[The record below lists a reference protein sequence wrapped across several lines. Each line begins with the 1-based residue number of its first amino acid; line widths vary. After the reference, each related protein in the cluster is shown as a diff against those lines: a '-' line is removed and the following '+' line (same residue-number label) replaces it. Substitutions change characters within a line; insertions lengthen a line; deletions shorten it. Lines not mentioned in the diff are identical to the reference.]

1 MTSSR
6 ENPPAAPAYADP
18 GSFAYAG
25 LAAVFCSL
33 LLVSTIGATKGIQL
47 GPIFTDGG
55 VFVFPLTYVIGDILT
70 EVFGWRAARRV
81 ILLGLGL
88 MALATAVFWL
98 VLISPGAPG
107 YAAQAGFESVFGVVP
122 RILLASLA
130 GYAAGELLNSLVIVW
145 HKARHFEEGMMWR
158 LFSSTLAGQ
167 FVDTLAFCLIAGPA
181 IGITSAADLAN
192 YTVVGFTLKVGV
204 ELLLLPWVTTPIIR
218 ALKRQEPSY
227 LGA

>member
-1 MTSSR
+1 VTSSIVSR
-6 ENPPAAPAYADP
+6 HGQPAYADP

-25 LAAVFCSL
+25 LVAVFCTM

-88 MALATAVFWL
+88 MAISTFVFWL

-107 YAAQAGFESVFGVVP
+107 YTAQAGFESVFAVVP
-122 RILLASLA
+122 RILLASLS
-130 GYAAGELLNSLVIVW
+130 GYAAGEFLNSLIVVW
-145 HKARHFEEGMMWR
+145 HKARHFERRMKWR

-167 FVDTLAFCLIAGPA
+167 FVDTLTFCLIAGPA
-181 IGITSAADLAN
+181 IGITGAADLAN
-192 YTVVGFTLKVGV
+192 YTLVGFTLKVGV
-204 ELLLLPWVTTPIIR
+204 ELALLPWVTTPLIR
-218 ALKRQEPSY
+218 ALKRREPSY
-227 LGA
+227 RA